1 MPLLLFLILLLPLSL
16 PLPLLLSLLLFLI
29 LLLLLPL
36 LFFPLSEHITKP
48 SSKKWIA
55 CSKYSAKFAL
65 PTFTV
70 IPVKAAP
77 DVEVVPTPEPKDHYD
92 AILEMVTA
100 ESRKKEKL
108 SAILNALNPVPEKKG

>member
-1 MPLLLFLILLLPLSL
+1 MS
-16 PLPLLLSLLLFLI
+16 LLLSLLLS
-29 LLLLLPL
+29 L
-36 LFFPLSEHITKP
+36 LFFPLSEHI
-48 SSKKWIA
+48 SNIGSKKWIA